1 MALGGT
7 PQGARLGKEREP
19 PPTQVSGE
27 GMGLGV
33 SRVPTSAG
41 CPSGQGS
48 PLLPTSPTLLPA
60 QRPFLPGEAAG
71 RSPGPGIRRPG
82 PQPLPLPSGSHQ
94 AGRERRLVPGPN
106 SSPARPPTRHSCQ
119 ESFFSPAATAPTP
132 LNLSSETGYFS
143 LGGEGCQVIGPV

>member
-71 RSPGPGIRRPG
+71 RSPGHARAWLTACTSGCQHPRPDTHLCIHG
-82 PQPLPLPSGSHQ
+82 WASIISGSLLTLT
-94 AGRERRLVPGPN
+94 GWGSGPGN
-106 SSPARPPTRHSCQ
+106 W
-119 ESFFSPAATAPTP
+119 
-132 LNLSSETGYFS
+132 
-143 LGGEGCQVIGPV
+143 GP